1 MGTPDRILDA
11 ALASFGGPGYGA
23 TSLDG
28 LAAQLG
34 ITKQTILYHFN
45 SKEGLLEAV
54 IDRSALELTQA
65 LAATLAQPRWGWD
78 RIEVVV
84 RTVFRLG
91 LQRPELPGLIREVT
105 RLGPPASTR
114 LAEALEPL
122 LDAARVSLEQ
132 DMGAG
137 TIRTTDARL
146 LLVSIYS
153 TVIGAVTEVEVL
165 RAVGVEPTVRTA
177 VRRRRELL
185 DFLQAALHAG

>member
-11 ALASFGGPGYGA
+11 ALTSFGGPGYGA

-28 LAAQLG
+28 LAAELG
-34 ITKQTILYHFN
+34 ITKQTILYHFS
-45 SKEGLLEAV
+45 SKEGLLESV
-54 IDRSALELTQA
+54 IDRSAIELTQA
-65 LAATLAQPRWGWD
+65 LAATLAQARIGWD
-78 RIEVVV
+78 RVEAVV
-84 RTVFRLG
+84 RTVFSLG

-114 LAEALEPL
+114 LAEALAPL
-122 LDAARVSLEQ
+122 PAAARGSPEQ
-132 DMGAG
+132 DLSAG

-153 TVIGAVTEVEVL
+153 TVIGAVTEAEVL
-165 RAVGVEPTVRTA
+165 RAVGVEPTLRTA

-185 DFLQAALHAG
+185 DFLQAALRAG

>member
-1 MGTPDRILDA
+1 MGTSDRILDA
-11 ALASFGGPGYGA
+11 ALASFGGRGYGA

-28 LAAQLG
+28 LAADLG
-34 ITKQTILYHFN
+34 VTKQTILYHFG
-45 SKEGLLEAV
+45 SKEGVLEAV
-54 IDRSALELTQA
+54 IDRSAIELTEA
-65 LAATLAQPRWGWD
+65 LQSTLAQARSGWD
-78 RIEVVV
+78 RVEAVV

-91 LQRPELPGLIREVT
+91 LRRPELAGLIREVT

-122 LDAARVSLEQ
+122 LDAARASLERE
-132 DMGAG
+132 MEAG

-146 LLVSIYS
+146 LLVSLYS

-165 RAVGVEPTVRTA
+165 RAVGIEPTARTA

-185 DFLQAALHAG
+185 DFLHAALRAG

>member
-1 MGTPDRILDA
+1 MSTPDRILDA
-11 ALASFGGPGYGA
+11 ALASFGSRGYGA

-28 LAAQLG
+28 LAAELG
-34 ITKQTILYHFN
+34 VTKQTILYHFS
-45 SKEGLLEAV
+45 SKEGVLEAA
-54 IDRSALELTQA
+54 IDRAAADLTEALQS
-65 LAATLAQPRWGWD
+65 TLAQARSGWD
-78 RIEVVV
+78 RVEAVV

-122 LDAARVSLEQ
+122 LAAARASLERE
-132 DMGAG
+132 MEAG

-146 LLVSIYS
+146 LLVSLYS

-185 DFLQAALHAG
+185 DFLHAALRAG

>member
-11 ALASFGGPGYGA
+11 ALVSFGSRGYGA

-28 LAAQLG
+28 LAAELG
-34 ITKQTILYHFN
+34 VTKQTILYHFG
-45 SKEGLLEAV
+45 SKEGVLEAV
-54 IDRSALELTQA
+54 IDRASADLTAA
-65 LAATLAQPRWGWD
+65 LQSTLAQARSGWD
-78 RIEVVV
+78 RVEAVV

-105 RLGPPASTR
+105 RLGPPSSTR

-122 LDAARVSLEQ
+122 LDAARTSLERE
-132 DMGAG
+132 MEAG

-146 LLVSIYS
+146 LLVSLYS

-165 RAVGVEPTVRTA
+165 RAVGVEPTARTA

-185 DFLQAALHAG
+185 DFLHAALRAA